1 MGVTVEYRPKLR
13 SLEGVEVLLYS
24 LDGIKIEPPI
34 KATFEEA
41 SELGLLFRGGKG
53 VLTFGST
60 ASFTVINNDG

>member
-24 LDGIKIEPPI
+24 LDGIKIEPAI
-34 KATFEEA
+34 AVTFEEA
-41 SELGLLFRGGKG
+41 SELGLLFRGEKG
-53 VLTFGST
+53 ALVFGST